1 MSSDIPANTS
11 AGNRSDLLLAS
22 WIDRF
27 IAWLIDFVIVNLVL
41 WAIFAAVAIPFW
53 LDGTPERWFQNADG
67 PARWAI
73 TSLVFFA
80 YWIYFETTTGQSLG
94 KIALRLKTTDLD
106 GNRANIRGIA
116 IESFGKA
123 FLLPIDLIL
132 GWIFSNEKRQRIFA
146 RAGDTIV
153 IKISQQG
160 SNSNVHYRKD

>member
-1 MSSDIPANTS
+1 MSSDIPANAS
-11 AGNRSDLLLAS
+11 AGNRSDLLLAN

-27 IAWLIDFVIVNLVL
+27 LAWLIDFVIVNLVL

-67 PARWAI
+67 PARWAV

-80 YWIYFETTTGQSLG
+80 YWIYFEATTGQSLG
-94 KIALRLKTTDLD
+94 KMAIRLKTTDLN
-106 GNRANIRGIA
+106 GNRANVRSIA

-132 GWIFSNEKRQRIFA
+132 GWIFTNEKRQRIFA

-153 IKISQQG
+153 IKVGQSV
-160 SNSNVHYRKD
+160 SSDVHYRKD